1 MTADNGSVAAGP
13 PPLSDASGQ
22 GMYAA
27 LRARLNEPPAPT
39 RDASTIAL
47 IRDGSGGLEVYL
59 LRRVASMAFAPRMH
73 VFPGGRVDPADAAAH
88 TGWFGA
94 APEEW
99 ADALSADAA
108 LARGLVC
115 AAVRETFEESGVLLA
130 GAGAAEVADVSGPEW
145 EADRLAL
152 IERRESLSGLLTRR
166 GLALRA
172 DLLRPWAHWITPE
185 IEPRRYDTRFF
196 VAGLPAAQ
204 ATRDVGGESDA
215 TMWLTPG
222 TAIELHEAGE
232 LDMLPPTISTL
243 RELASFATVED
254 VLAAADARD
263 IAPVLP
269 RVVLTDDDKME
280 LLLPHQEGYAS

>member
-1 MTADNGSVAAGP
+1 MTAAAGSP
-13 PPLSDASGQ
+13 VDGATSEMLAV
-22 GMYAA
+22 
-27 LRARLNEPPAPT
+27 LRARRGEPPVAT
-39 RDASTIAL
+39 RDASTIVL
-47 IRDGSGGLEVYL
+47 LRDGAGGTGGLEAYL

-73 VFPGGRVDPADAAAH
+73 VFPGGRVDPADSAAH
-88 TGWFGA
+88 TGWFGV

-99 ADALSADAA
+99 AGVLSADAA
-108 LARGLVC
+108 LAQGLVC

-130 GAGAAEVADVSGPEW
+130 GAAPDEVADVSSPDW

-196 VAGLPAAQ
+196 VAGLPQAQ
-204 ATRDVGGESDA
+204 STRDVGGESDA
-215 TMWLTPG
+215 TMWLTPDE
-222 TAIELHEAGE
+222 AIELHERGE

-243 RELASFATVED
+243 RELAQYATVED
-254 VLAAADARD
+254 VLVAAAARD

-269 RVVLTDDDKME
+269 RLVLTDDGQME

>member
-1 MTADNGSVAAGP
+1 MTA
-13 PPLSDASGQ
+13 ASGSPT
-22 GMYAA
+22 GGPLPPEMLAV
-27 LRARLNEPPAPT
+27 LRARLDQPPAPT
-39 RDASTIAL
+39 RDASTIVL
-47 IRDGSGGLEVYL
+47 LRDGASALEAYL
-59 LRRVASMAFAPRMH
+59 LRRVESMAFAPRMH

-88 TGWFGA
+88 TGWYGA

-99 ADALSADAA
+99 AGILSADAG

-130 GAGAAEVADVSGPEW
+130 GAGPDEVADVSGADW

-196 VAGLPAAQ
+196 VAGLPAGQ
-204 ATRDVGGESDA
+204 LTRDVGGEADA
-215 TMWLTPG
+215 TMWLTPQ
-222 TAIELHEAGE
+222 AAVDLHERGE
-232 LDMLPPTISTL
+232 LAMLPPTIATL
-243 RELASFATVED
+243 RELAEYATVED
-254 VLAAADARD
+254 VLAAATARD

-269 RVVLTDDDKME
+269 RVVMSDTGDQME
-280 LLLPHQEGYAS
+280 LLLPHMEGYTT

>member
-1 MTADNGSVAAGP
+1 MLAV
-13 PPLSDASGQ
+13 
-22 GMYAA
+22 
-27 LRARLNEPPAPT
+27 LRARLDQPPVAT
-39 RDASTIAL
+39 RDASTIVL
-47 IRDGSGGLEVYL
+47 LRDGAGGLEAYL

-99 ADALSADAA
+99 AEALKADAA
-108 LARGLVC
+108 LAQGLVC

-130 GAGAAEVADVSGPEW
+130 GASPHEVADVSGADW

-152 IERRESLSGLLTRR
+152 IGHRESLSGLLTRR

-196 VAGLPAAQ
+196 VAGLPKAQ
-204 ATRDVGGESDA
+204 ATRDVGGEADA
-215 TMWLTPG
+215 TMWLTPAV
-222 TAIELHEAGE
+222 AIELHERGE
-232 LDMLPPTISTL
+232 LDMLPPTIWTL
-243 RELASFATVED
+243 RELAEYSTVED
-254 VLAAADARD
+254 VLAAAAIRD

-269 RVVLTDDDKME
+269 RVVLTDGDQME
-280 LLLPHQEGYAS
+280 LLLPHEEGYAT

>member
-1 MTADNGSVAAGP
+1 MTADDRSAAAGASS
-13 PPLSDASGQ
+13 LFSD
-22 GMYAA
+22 
-27 LRARLNEPPAPT
+27 LRARLTEPPVPT
-39 RDASTIAL
+39 RDASTIVL
-47 IRDGSGGLEVYL
+47 LRDGRTGLEAYL

-73 VFPGGRVDPADAAAH
+73 VFPGGRVDPADSAAH

-99 ADALSADAA
+99 AGVLSADAA
-108 LARGLVC
+108 LAQGLVC

-130 GAGAAEVADVSGPEW
+130 GAGPDEVADVSGADW

-152 IERRESLSGLLTRR
+152 IERRESLSSLLTRR

-196 VAGLPAAQ
+196 VAGLPKAQ
-204 ATRDVGGESDA
+204 STRDVGGESDA
-215 TMWLTPG
+215 TMWLTPDK
-222 TAIELHEAGE
+222 AIELHEHGE

-243 RELASFATVED
+243 RELAEYATVED
-254 VLAAADARD
+254 VLAAAAARD
-263 IAPVLP
+263 ISPVLP
-269 RVVLTDDDKME
+269 RVVLTDDDQME

>member
-1 MTADNGSVAAGP
+1 MTAATGEHGP
-13 PPLSDASGQ
+13 ADSLAV
-22 GMYAA
+22 
-27 LRARLNEPPAPT
+27 LRARLNEPPVPT
-39 RDASTIAL
+39 RDASTIVL
-47 IRDGSGGLEVYL
+47 LRDGSGGLEAYL

-73 VFPGGRVDPADAAAH
+73 VFPGGRVDPADSAAH
-88 TGWFGA
+88 TGWYGA

-99 ADALSADAA
+99 AGVLTADAA
-108 LARGLVC
+108 LAQGLVC

-130 GAGAAEVADVSGPEW
+130 GAGPDEVADVSGAAW
-145 EADRLAL
+145 EVDRLAL

-196 VAGLPAAQ
+196 VAGLPEAQ

-215 TMWLTPG
+215 TMWLTPRE
-222 TAIELHEAGE
+222 AIELHERGE

-243 RELASFATVED
+243 RELAEYATVED
-254 VLAAADARD
+254 VLSAAAARD

-269 RVVLTDDDKME
+269 RVVLSEDGNQME
-280 LLLPHQEGYAS
+280 LLLPHEEGYAK